1 VCCINIDQTLN
12 AQCLGCSGLSAV
24 KMPPKRPV
32 HRQDSGACSA
42 KFQLSTLV
50 VQGPA
55 ARSWA
60 GLQRLQRSAAD
71 VAGSTPG
78 GCKLSMV
85 DGELDSGHS
94 TEAALARRRCNIVV
108 YSVTDGTQKGMRT
121 WRVPCW
127 TGCIEHNTVWS
138 MTPGGGRGARV
149 WCFIQT
155 PRPSGKHVGIIR
167 DRQIAPN

>member
-24 KMPPKRPV
+24 KMPPKPPV

-60 GLQRLQRSAAD
+60 GLQRLRSAAD